1 MTYCFRTALAR
12 GEYQKSASK
21 LLWDTDGSQAFDS
34 FSILNWSS
42 KHFDALAINWDSS
55 ITHKSA
61 SSKVFLFPT
70 SIKALTQ
77 PKVKYVYR
85 LLLFDKGSG
94 TRALLLMKGVSTSLL
109 SQEAVARKPVFFE
122 ACMDV
127 CGSGKPWA
135 TFAKQFTDAKRTVRM
150 AQTSRSSTW
159 NRMIAPTAARCWA
172 LVIYSSL
179 AARCIGGDDGEWL
192 QKDAER
198 MGRLKYSL
206 CYRWLGT
213 VYAEEW
219 VRMYILTF
227 CVLFCFVVRSSRYAV
242 RSIATYGN
250 DRVFACVRACAHRRP
265 RQVDKCK

>member
-1 MTYCFRTALAR
+1 MTATYCFRTALAR

-70 SIKALTQ
+70 SIKAFTQ
-77 PKVKYVYR
+77 LKVKYVYR

-109 SQEAVARKPVFFE
+109 SQEAVARKPDFFE

-135 TFAKQFTDAKRTVRM
+135 TFAKQFTDARRTVRM
-150 AQTSRSSTW
+150 AQTSLSSTW
-159 NRMIAPTAARCWA
+159 NRMTATTAARCWA
-172 LVIYSSL
+172 LVICSSL
-179 AARCIGGDDGEWL
+179 TARGIGGDDGERL
-192 QKDAER
+192 QKDAQIDSRDGKAEVFLMLPMTR
-198 MGRLKYSL
+198 Y
-206 CYRWLGT
+206 GT
-213 VYAEEW
+213 TQRSEYVC
-219 VRMYILTF
+219 TF
-227 CVLFCFVVRSSRYAV
+227 YVLYFVVRSTQYAQH
-242 RSIATYGN
+242 TYTMT
-250 DRVFACVRACAHRRP
+250 VCVWLRAS
-265 RQVDKCK
+265 QDD